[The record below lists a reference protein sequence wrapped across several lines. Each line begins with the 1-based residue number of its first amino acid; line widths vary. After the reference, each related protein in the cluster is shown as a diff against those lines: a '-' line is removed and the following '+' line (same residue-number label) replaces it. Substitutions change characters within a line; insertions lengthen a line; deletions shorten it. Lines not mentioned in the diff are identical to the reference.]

1 MKTKSNVSNFTL
13 IELLVVIAIIAIL
26 AAMLLPAL
34 NKARDK
40 AKSISCLNNL
50 KQLGT
55 YIALYGNDYDNYL
68 IPCREVTGSEK
79 WWYNYYLKKI
89 MFKEQSISGVAS
101 NKQVVKNAILRC
113 PAQVNNTYGT
123 NYGYNKYSRSA
134 NSTATTGT
142 NYQVSQY
149 RRIDQISN
157 PSQRPLIVDLYRIT
171 GTSYPYFDEWDI
183 YSVAKLI
190 DRNVMRHNN
199 FGNVLYVA
207 GNAGRQGVNETIGAT
222 YYNKTRL
229 YKKW

>member
-1 MKTKSNVSNFTL
+1 MKKKNFTL

-26 AAMLLPAL
+26 ASMLLPAL

-55 YIALYGNDYDNYL
+55 YTALYGNDYDNYL
-68 IPCREVTGSEK
+68 MPCRELVGSEK
-79 WWYNYYLKKI
+79 WWYNYYLKI
-89 MFKEQSISGVAS
+89 VMFKEKYDTAVAS
-101 NKQVVKNAILRC
+101 NKQVVKNPILRC

-134 NSTATTGT
+134 NSSD
-142 NYQVSQY
+142 QLSQY

-157 PSQRPLIVDLYRIT
+157 PSQRPLIIDLYRIT
-171 GTSYPYFDEWDI
+171 GTNYPYFDEWDL

-190 DRNVMRHNN
+190 DRNFLRHNN

-207 GNAGRQGVNETIGAT
+207 GNAGRQGLNDTIGAT